1 MQGEISFC
9 WAFQVLVEN
18 FFSLIKA
25 DSHLRVWGETL
36 HGVAYSVI
44 CREYIFGSKGD
55 SQETVALTVS
65 KMTTDDTKL
74 AAVEVVRSGQSPQKV
89 GTAEFANRLNVGYDR
104 KEGLE

>member
-18 FFSLIKA
+18 FFFFPLIKI

-44 CREYIFGSKGD
+44 CREYILGSKGD
-55 SQETVALTVS
+55 SQETVALAVS
-65 KMTTDDTKL
+65 KMMTDNTKL
-74 AAVEVVRSGQSPQKV
+74 AAVEVMRSGQSLQKV
-89 GTAEFANRLNVGYDR
+89 GTADFAPYSPS
-104 KEGLE
+104 

>member
-55 SQETVALTVS
+55 S
-65 KMTTDDTKL
+65 
-74 AAVEVVRSGQSPQKV
+74 
-89 GTAEFANRLNVGYDR
+89 
-104 KEGLE
+104 